1 MGHIEATRE
10 LAASPEAL
18 WDIISNPNTW
28 GGQWFTVHDKWLD
41 EPPAT
46 LTAGARLTAK
56 IVMLNMAN
64 KIEWAVKSVDA
75 PTSLAL
81 GGGTGMAGVK
91 ADFRFTIEPV
101 GTGSRFTVSGGLRRC
116 PGQGCAGQGRRE
128 GRRQAV
134 GQDTGQ
140 ARRVGSAAV

>member
-28 GGQWFTVHDKWLD
+28 GQWFSVHDKWLD

-64 KIEWAVKSVDA
+64 KIEWSVKSVDA

-81 GGGTGMAGVK
+81 GGTGMAGVK

-101 GTGSRFTVSGGLRRC
+101 GTGSRFTVSGDF
-116 PGQGCAGQGRRE
+116 E
-128 GRRQAV
+128 GALVKGALAKAV
-134 GQDTGQ
+134 EKDGAKQLDKTL
-140 ARRVGSAAV
+140 AKLDELASAAV